1 MEPCKVCEEPTD
13 FFCALCGGF
22 YFCKKHACRHSSPE
36 QFASKAADSAAA
48 SVSGTQQLTFGGV
61 KWETAYGW
69 LFAVAGAYLLVAGL
83 ATFFAGE
90 KAASIGLSVGNAKPI
105 GIAAALIQGLLFG
118 STGLAI
124 IQRHKIAIALIWA
137 TVIFSGVGVF
147 LRGLSPLDILLWL
160 ASLGLAIGYSNKKR
174 LAPNPD
180 VTRVGNEPT
189 RSGVTNAKGN
199 RKVVAILAGCGGL
212 IALLVVGLAVFNSSS
227 TSPEHAREQL
237 ARLNFQYDSKTF
249 IKAAANG
256 DILAV
261 RLFLNAGI
269 NPGDALPAAA
279 AKGHTEIV
287 HLLLDKGAAPNV
299 ALAWAAKNGSVE
311 ILHLLLDKGADPNKR
326 IDNSGQTPLMEA
338 IMLGETEAVRVLLDM
353 GGDVNSKAPA
363 GTACGSPLMYAAD
376 HSNSHITRLLLDR
389 GANPNAT
396 ENGDTPLFC
405 AIVMGRAE
413 NVMVLLEHGAVPGE
427 RDLRLAKKLAIMGGD
442 NLETFKFV
450 RAATAK
456 R

>member
-189 RSGVTNAKGN
+189 HSGVTSAKGN

-287 HLLLDKGAAPNV
+287 
-299 ALAWAAKNGSVE
+299 
-311 ILHLLLDKGADPNKR
+311 HLLLDKGADPNKR

>member
-105 GIAAALIQGLLFG
+105 GIAAALIHGLLFG

-189 RSGVTNAKGN
+189 HSGVTSAKGN

-287 HLLLDKGAAPNV
+287 
-299 ALAWAAKNGSVE
+299 
-311 ILHLLLDKGADPNKR
+311 HLLLDKGADPNKR

>member
-13 FFCALCGGF
+13 FLCALCGGF

-189 RSGVTNAKGN
+189 RSGVTSAKGN

-287 HLLLDKGAAPNV
+287 
-299 ALAWAAKNGSVE
+299 
-311 ILHLLLDKGADPNKR
+311 HLLLDKGADPNKR

>member
-189 RSGVTNAKGN
+189 RSGVTSAKGN

-287 HLLLDKGAAPNV
+287 
-299 ALAWAAKNGSVE
+299 
-311 ILHLLLDKGADPNKR
+311 HLLLDKGADPNKR

>member
-124 IQRHKIAIALIWA
+124 IQRHKIAIVLIWA

-189 RSGVTNAKGN
+189 RSGVTSAKGN

-287 HLLLDKGAAPNV
+287 
-299 ALAWAAKNGSVE
+299 
-311 ILHLLLDKGADPNKR
+311 HLLLDKGADPNKR

>member
-13 FFCALCGGF
+13 FLCALCGGF

-124 IQRHKIAIALIWA
+124 IQRHKIAIVLIWA

-189 RSGVTNAKGN
+189 RSGVTSAKGN

-287 HLLLDKGAAPNV
+287 
-299 ALAWAAKNGSVE
+299 
-311 ILHLLLDKGADPNKR
+311 HLLLDKGADPNKR

>member
-124 IQRHKIAIALIWA
+124 IQRHKIAIVLIWA

-189 RSGVTNAKGN
+189 RSGVTSAKGN

-279 AKGHTEIV
+279 AKGHT
-287 HLLLDKGAAPNV
+287 
-299 ALAWAAKNGSVE
+299 E

>member
-1 MEPCKVCEEPTD
+1 MEPCKVCEEPND

-189 RSGVTNAKGN
+189 RSGVTSAKGN

-287 HLLLDKGAAPNV
+287 
-299 ALAWAAKNGSVE
+299 
-311 ILHLLLDKGADPNKR
+311 HLLLDKGADPNKR

>member
-1 MEPCKVCEEPTD
+1 MEPCKVCEEPND

-90 KAASIGLSVGNAKPI
+90 KAASVGLSVGNAKPI

-287 HLLLDKGAAPNV
+287 HLLLDKGA
-299 ALAWAAKNGSVE
+299 
-311 ILHLLLDKGADPNKR
+311 DPNKR